1 MRAVTSL
8 LITASLCLIA
18 SLTPNHAAA
27 QQTAVGSKAFTES
40 YVLGEIAKLAAEAE
54 GLEVTHRQG
63 MGRTIIVWQA
73 LRDGSISAYP
83 EYTGT
88 IAEEILK
95 KTGLTYEQM
104 QAELSVYGI
113 QMTPELGF
121 NNTYALAMRRDHAE
135 SLGITKISDLRDHPD
150 LRVGITHEFLERS
163 DGWRPLIE
171 TYNLQMS
178 DVRGIEHA
186 LGYAAL
192 SSGST
197 DIKDIYSTDAKIETE
212 NLLVLEDDLN
222 FFPEY
227 MAVFLYRTDAPTQ
240 LIEALNKLAGT
251 IDENR
256 MVRLNAFAELTT
268 DYAATANAYF
278 ETREM
283 PTLVA
288 EDLEANAIQA
298 RGIDY
303 NNILRHTKDHLILVG
318 ISMLLAILIGLPLG
332 IIASKPGLI
341 SQTVLGLTG
350 MIQTIPAL
358 ALLALMISLPF
369 LGTDAR
375 TAIIALF
382 LYSLLPIV
390 RNTASAIQ
398 SVPRGIRESAE
409 AMGLTANQRLRS
421 VYLPMGSRTI
431 LAGIKTSAVINVGT
445 ATLAALIGA
454 GGLGEPI
461 ISGLALNNPNVIM
474 QGAIPAAILA
484 ILVQLMF
491 ELLDR
496 TLIPKGLQLEAKRA
510 A

>member
-1 MRAVTSL
+1 MRPLAALATTL
-8 LITASLCLIA
+8 LLAALIP
-18 SLTPNHAAA
+18 SHAQA
-27 QQTAVGSKAFTES
+27 QRVVIGSKAFTES
-40 YVLGEIAKLAAEAE
+40 YVLGEIAKLAGEAE

-63 MGRTIIVWQA
+63 MGGTIIVWQA

-88 IAEEILK
+88 IAEEILR
-95 KTGLTYEQM
+95 KTGLSYQQM
-104 QAELSVYGI
+104 QAELSVFGI

-150 LRVGITHEFLERS
+150 LRVGITHEFLERT
-163 DGWRPLIE
+163 DGWRPLTD
-171 TYNLQMS
+171 TYGLQMS

-192 SSGST
+192 SSGSI
-197 DIKDIYSTDAKIETE
+197 DIKEIYSTDAKIGTDD
-212 NLLVLEDDLN
+212 LLVLDDDLGY
-222 FFPEY
+222 FPEY
-227 MAVFLYRTDAPTQ
+227 MAVFLYRTDAPPQ
-240 LIEALNKLAGT
+240 FIEVLNRLGGT
-251 IDENR
+251 IDEGR
-256 MVRLNAFAELTT
+256 MVQLNAFAELTT
-268 DYAATANAYF
+268 DYAAAAEAHFN
-278 ETREM
+278 TREM
-283 PTLVA
+283 PTLEA
-288 EDLEANAIQA
+288 ADLEPGIIQA
-298 RGIDY
+298 RGVDY
-303 NNILRHTKDHLILVG
+303 GNILRHTKDHLILVG

-332 IIASKPGLI
+332 IIASKPGAI
-341 SQTVLGLTG
+341 SQLVLGVTG
-350 MIQTIPAL
+350 IIQTVPAL

-375 TAIIALF
+375 TAIVALF

-398 SVPRGIRESAE
+398 SVPKGIRESAE
-409 AMGLTANQRLRS
+409 AMGLTSGQRLRS

-461 ISGLALNNPNVIM
+461 ISGLSLNNPNVIM
-474 QGAIPAAILA
+474 QGAIPAALLA
-484 ILVQLMF
+484 ILVQLLF

-496 TLIPKGLQLEAKRA
+496 TLIPKGLQIEAKQTA
-510 A
+510 